1 MIVILGLIM
10 IIEQSAFGRC
20 NSRIVQKMALQKTED
35 LYRQMV
41 RVPRTSEVYSLLIT
55 TPSIT
60 WWH

>member
-1 MIVILGLIM
+1 MIVILELIM

-41 RVPRTSEVYSLLIT
+41 RVPRTLELYSLLIT